1 MNIAI
6 CDDKVSDIKLIY
18 EETIKCLNSLE
29 IIYDIKTGK
38 NKSDIIKL
46 IENNDIDVLL
56 LDINL
61 ADTSG
66 FEIAGKYYDKVSYI
80 IFISADNDMVF
91 EAVKYKP
98 YRFIRKT
105 HLDELYEAFY
115 SIKEGRKLKSKNLLT
130 IQKGKKEDIT
140 IKCDDIIY
148 IESYNGKLYI
158 HTVVGIY
165 EERAAMK
172 DIIADLNNYF
182 VRVHRGY
189 IVNMKRVRMIKSKY
203 VGVTEGG
210 KLVQIP
216 IKRNFSHELKEKF
229 IDKLDQD

>member
-18 EETIKCLNSLE
+18 EETIKCLNRLE

-38 NKSDIIKL
+38 NKSEITKL

-56 LDINL
+56 IDINL
-61 ADTSG
+61 TDTSG
-66 FEIAGKYYDKVSYI
+66 FEIADKYYDKVSYI
-80 IFISADNDMVF
+80 IFVSADVDMVF
-91 EAVKYKP
+91 EAIKYKP

-105 HLDELYEAFY
+105 HLDELYEAFC
-115 SIKEGRKLKSKNLLT
+115 SIKEGRKLKSKSLLT
-130 IQKGKKEDIT
+130 IQKGKKADIT
-140 IKCDDIIY
+140 IKCDNIIY

-158 HTVVGIY
+158 HTEIGIY
-165 EERAAMK
+165 EERKTMK
-172 DIIADLNNYF
+172 GIIAELDNNF

-189 IVNMKRVRMIKSKY
+189 VVNMKKVGVIKNKY
-203 VGVTEGG
+203 VGLTEGG
-210 KLVQIP
+210 NLVQIP

>member
-18 EETIKCLNSLE
+18 EETIKYLNSLE

-38 NKSDIIKL
+38 NKSEIIKL

-61 ADTSG
+61 TDISG

-80 IFISADNDMVF
+80 IFVSADNDMVF

-98 YRFIRKT
+98 YRFIRKK

-115 SIKEGRKLKSKNLLT
+115 SIKMSRKLKSKNLLT
-130 IQKGKKEDIT
+130 IKNGKKADIT
-140 IKCDDIIY
+140 IKCNDIIY

-158 HTVVGIY
+158 HTEIGIY
-165 EERAAMK
+165 EERETMK
-172 DIIADLNNYF
+172 DIIAELDNNF

-189 IVNMKRVRMIKSKY
+189 IVNMKKVKIIKNRY
-203 VGVTEGG
+203 VGLTEGG
-210 KLVQIP
+210 KLGQIP
-216 IKRNFSHELKEKF
+216 LKRNFSDKLKEKF
-229 IDKLDQD
+229 MDKLDQD

>member
-29 IIYDIKTGK
+29 ILYNIKTGR
-38 NKSDIIKL
+38 NKSEIIKL

-115 SIKEGRKLKSKNLLT
+115 SIKEGRKLKSKICLRS
-130 IQKGKKEDIT
+130 KRARKKI
-140 IKCDDIIY
+140 
-148 IESYNGKLYI
+148 
-158 HTVVGIY
+158 
-165 EERAAMK
+165 
-172 DIIADLNNYF
+172 
-182 VRVHRGY
+182 
-189 IVNMKRVRMIKSKY
+189 
-203 VGVTEGG
+203 
-210 KLVQIP
+210 
-216 IKRNFSHELKEKF
+216 
-229 IDKLDQD
+229 